1 MDRERHWESVYE
13 RADLTQVSWFQSRP
27 DESLR
32 FIEAADLDTSDPI
45 LDVGGGTST
54 LVDSLLDLGYVHLGV
69 LDVSPR
75 AIAVSRERL
84 GSRADAVEW
93 YVGDA
98 TDFRSPHP
106 WDLWHDRAV
115 FHFLTKPEDQSAYGE
130 ALKRALAPDG
140 QAVIATFG
148 PEGPTRCS
156 GLDVFRHDADSLG
169 KALGGWLE
177 LVEQEVVE
185 HTTPGGVTQQFIF
198 CRFRRA
204 G

>member
-1 MDRERHWESVYE
+1 
-13 RADLTQVSWFQSRP
+13 
-27 DESLR
+27 
-32 FIEAADLDTSDPI
+32 
-45 LDVGGGTST
+45 
-54 LVDSLLDLGYVHLGV
+54 V

-106 WDLWHDRAV
+106 WGLWHDRAV
-115 FHFLTKPEDQSAYGE
+115 FHFLTTPEDQSAYGE

>member
-13 RADLTQVSWFQSRP
+13 GADLTQVSWFQSRP
-27 DESLR
+27 AESLR
-32 FIEAADLDTSDPI
+32 FIEAAALDKSATI

-93 YVGDA
+93 YVGDV
-98 TDFRSPHP
+98 THFRSPHP

-115 FHFLTKPEDQSAYGE
+115 FHFLTTPEDQHTYGAMLKQ
-130 ALKRALAPDG
+130 ALTLDG
-140 QAVIATFG
+140 QVVIATFG
-148 PEGPTRCS
+148 PDGPTRCS
-156 GLDVFRHDADSLG
+156 GLDVCRHDADSLG
-169 KALGGWLE
+169 EALGGWLE
-177 LVEQEVVE
+177 LVEQELVE
-185 HTTPGGVTQQFIF
+185 HTTPSGVTQQFLF
-198 CRFRRA
+198 SRFRRA
-204 G
+204 A